1 MLLRR
6 GVAGARMSGMGSA
19 ASAAAAYD
27 DDSNAS
33 RSHSGFSAGGDGSRS
48 SSGRRRSRRSS
59 EADDRETSS
68 NATQSGGGSP
78 YLHGMATLP
87 SASLGLRWARA
98 RGNDEEEGGSSASSS
113 EDDDV
118 DHNAAAASSSRSA
131 SARSSDSSYDP
142 RHHDPSH
149 VNALNRSQRALV
161 ESTFVPSV
169 PQCRTIDEA
178 LWALYE
184 LLSEGGKSPYDDQ
197 NQEGNWGTA
206 VGVVEEEYDW
216 LLDGDC
222 DYNYDDDEHCCDGN
236 SGTAEEVGAAPS
248 TTPLEERIAHE
259 LRLELRRWYRAQEED
274 GTDGEGGEGGD
285 GGREASDG
293 VGIGDGIASEKAA
306 AKDDSVRAE
315 TTKPAVAAT
324 WGQGFDR
331 EVLRRQLLGDDNAV
345 DGGHPQATDNGCC
358 SDDAADASDS
368 AKILYRFS

>member
-1 MLLRR
+1 
-6 GVAGARMSGMGSA
+6 MGSA

-27 DDSNAS
+27 DGSNAS
-33 RSHSGFSAGGDGSRS
+33 RSRSGFGAGGDGSRS
-48 SSGRRRSRRSS
+48 SSGRRRGGHRGGNRSRHGS
-59 EADDRETSS
+59 EAEDHGASS
-68 NATQSGGGSP
+68 AGGTTASGAGGGSP
-78 YLHGMATLP
+78 YLHGMTTLP
-87 SASLGLRWARA
+87 SAGLGLRWART
-98 RGNDEEEGGSSASSS
+98 RGDDQEDGSSASSS
-113 EDDDV
+113 GDDDADA